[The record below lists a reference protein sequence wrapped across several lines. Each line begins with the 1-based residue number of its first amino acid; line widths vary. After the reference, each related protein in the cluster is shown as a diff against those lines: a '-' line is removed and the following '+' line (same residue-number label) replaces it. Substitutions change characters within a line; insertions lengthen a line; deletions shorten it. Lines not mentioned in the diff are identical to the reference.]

1 MYNAK
6 FTFEFAPGTGAKGI
20 IQFTI
25 VLDAPDKFKAE
36 KIAILMACSQLK
48 NLNEVDLLYFNVV
61 KNEQQ

>member
-25 VLDAPDKFKAE
+25 VLDAPDKFKAI
-36 KIAILMACSQLK
+36 KTAILMACSQLK
-48 NLNEVDLLYFNVV
+48 NLNEVYLLYFNVV